1 MISNGLKCKLMSVS
15 MTETDLSESVITSS
29 RALHLKIQKC
39 NIHKY
44 RHVLSNYSWQ
54 HKFKKSCIL
63 NVRITGDSFYLG
75 KAGI

>member
-44 RHVLSNYSWQ
+44 RHVLSN
-54 HKFKKSCIL
+54 CIHGNTNSRNL
-63 NVRITGDSFYLG
+63 VF
-75 KAGI
+75 